1 MDIFSIFSLFGG
13 LALFLYGMNIMS
25 SGLDKVAGG
34 KLERILEKLTSN
46 PLKAVALGAVVT
58 AVIQSSSATTVMV
71 VGFVNAG
78 IMKLSQAVGIIMGA
92 NLGTTATAWI
102 LSLSGLEGDSFF
114 IQILKPS
121 NFSPLLAFIGIILIM
136 FMKSEKKKD
145 IGQILVGF
153 AILMFG
159 MDNMSGAVKPLADI
173 PEFRN
178 ILIMFSNPLLGIA
191 TGAILTAII
200 QSSSAS
206 VGILQAISTTG
217 SLTFSSAIPIIMGQ
231 NIGTCITAIIA
242 SIGAKKNAKRAALVH
257 LYFNLIGTI
266 LFLIVFYII
275 QYTIGF
281 PFINDSVSAASIAS
295 VHTIF
300 NLFSTIILLP
310 FSRVLEKLACITIK
324 DGEDTE
330 NQSKDGSSIVNLLDE
345 RFLATPGYA
354 MEQCHDV
361 CVKMAQL
368 TKDTFLSSVS
378 LFEKYDEKL
387 AKEIEKNEDLIDK
400 YEDMIGNFLVKLSSK
415 DLSSANS
422 KEASFYLH
430 TIGDLER
437 IGDHSINLLGAAKE
451 INEKQ
456 IQFSTE
462 AKKELSILTDAVV
475 EILTNTFT
483 AFEIYD
489 VDLSKAIEP
498 LEEVIDYL
506 QGELK
511 NRHIKRL
518 QKGICTIESGFVLSD
533 ILTNY
538 ERIADHCS
546 NIAISVLQVNSEDS
560 LDAHAYV
567 NGLKFQAQSD
577 FTNQYE
583 TNLKRYQ
590 LPSEI

>member
-34 KLERILEKLTSN
+34 RLERILEKLTSN

-145 IGQILVGF
+145 LGQILLGF

-159 MDNMSGAVKPLADI
+159 MDNMSAAVKPLADI
-173 PEFRN
+173 PGFRS
-178 ILIMFSNPLLGIA
+178 ILTMFSNPLLGVA

-206 VGILQAISTTG
+206 VGILQAISSTG
-217 SLTFSSAIPIIMGQ
+217 SLTFASAIPIIMGQ

-266 LFLIVFYII
+266 LFLLVFYSI
-275 QYTIGF
+275 QFTIGF
-281 PFINDSVSAASIAS
+281 PFINNSVNAASIAS

-300 NLFSTIILLP
+300 NLFSTAMLLP
-310 FSRVLEKLACITIK
+310 FSKLLEKLACLTIK
-324 DGEDTE
+324 DDEE
-330 NQSKDGSSIVNLLDE
+330 NTQNPNALQVQRLDE

-361 CVKMAQL
+361 CIKMANL
-368 TKDTFLSSVS
+368 TKDTFLSAAS
-378 LFEKYDEKL
+378 LLDKYDEKI
-387 AKEIEKNEDLIDK
+387 AKEIEQSEDMIDD
-400 YEDMIGNFLVKLSSK
+400 YEDMIGNFLVRLSKK
-415 DLSSANS
+415 DLSAANH
-422 KEASFYLH
+422 KESNFYLH
-430 TIGDLER
+430 TIGDFER
-437 IGDHSINLLGAAKE
+437 IGDHCSNLLAAAKE

-456 IQFSTE
+456 IKFSPE
-462 AKKELSILTDAVV
+462 AKNELSIITNAVI
-475 EILTNTFT
+475 EIISNTFL
-483 AFEIYD
+483 AFESYD
-489 VDLSKAIEP
+489 IDLSKSIEP
-498 LEEVIDYL
+498 LEEVIDNL
-506 QGELK
+506 QAELK

-518 QKGICTIESGFVLSD
+518 QKGTCTIESGFILSD
-533 ILTNY
+533 ILTNF
-538 ERIADHCS
+538 ERISDHCS
-546 NIAISVLQVNSEDS
+546 NIAISVLQINSEDDI
-560 LDAHAYV
+560 DAHAYIKT
-567 NGLKFQAQSD
+567 LKFQPQSD
-577 FTNQYE
+577 FVTLYENNQ
-583 TNLKRYQ
+583 KRYQ
-590 LPSEI
+590 LPKES

>member
-34 KLERILEKLTSN
+34 RLERILEKLTSN

-145 IGQILVGF
+145 LGQILLGF

-159 MDNMSGAVKPLADI
+159 MDNMSAAVKPLADI
-173 PEFRN
+173 PGFRS
-178 ILIMFSNPLLGIA
+178 ILTMFSNPLLGVA

-206 VGILQAISTTG
+206 VGILQAISSTG
-217 SLTFSSAIPIIMGQ
+217 SLTFASAIPIIMGQ

-266 LFLIVFYII
+266 LFLLVFYSI
-275 QYTIGF
+275 QFTIGF
-281 PFINDSVSAASIAS
+281 PFINDSVNAASIAS

-300 NLFSTIILLP
+300 NLFSTAMLLP
-310 FSRVLEKLACITIK
+310 FSKLLEKLACLTIK
-324 DGEDTE
+324 DDEE
-330 NQSKDGSSIVNLLDE
+330 NTQNPNALQVQRLDE

-361 CVKMAQL
+361 CIKMANL
-368 TKDTFLSSVS
+368 TKDTFLSAAS
-378 LFEKYDEKL
+378 LLDKYDEKI
-387 AKEIEKNEDLIDK
+387 AKEIEQSEDMIDD
-400 YEDMIGNFLVKLSSK
+400 YEDMIGNFLVRLSKK
-415 DLSSANS
+415 DLSAANH
-422 KEASFYLH
+422 KESNFYLH
-430 TIGDLER
+430 TIGDFER
-437 IGDHSINLLGAAKE
+437 IGDHCSNLLAAAKE

-456 IQFSTE
+456 IKFSPE
-462 AKKELSILTDAVV
+462 AKNELSIITNAVI
-475 EILTNTFT
+475 EIISNTFL
-483 AFEIYD
+483 AFESYD
-489 VDLSKAIEP
+489 IDLSKSIEP
-498 LEEVIDYL
+498 LEEVIDNL
-506 QGELK
+506 QAELK

-518 QKGICTIESGFVLSD
+518 QKGTCTIESGFILSD
-533 ILTNY
+533 ILTNF
-538 ERIADHCS
+538 ERISDHCS
-546 NIAISVLQVNSEDS
+546 NIAISVLQINSEDDI
-560 LDAHAYV
+560 DAHAYIKT
-567 NGLKFQAQSD
+567 LKFQPQSD
-577 FTNQYE
+577 FVTLYE
-583 TNLKRYQ
+583 NNLKRYQ
-590 LPSEI
+590 LPKES

>member
-34 KLERILEKLTSN
+34 RLERILEKLTSN

-145 IGQILVGF
+145 LGQILLGF

-159 MDNMSGAVKPLADI
+159 MDNMSAAVKPLADI
-173 PEFRN
+173 PGFRN
-178 ILIMFSNPLLGIA
+178 ILTMFSNPLLGIA

-206 VGILQAISTTG
+206 VGILQAISSTG

-266 LFLIVFYII
+266 LFLIVFYSI

-281 PFINDSVSAASIAS
+281 PFFKDSVNAASIAS

-300 NLFSTIILLP
+300 NLFSTAMLLP
-310 FSRVLEKLACITIK
+310 FSKYLEKLACLTIK
-324 DGEDTE
+324 DSEESTLQNPNALQAE
-330 NQSKDGSSIVNLLDE
+330 RLDE

-354 MEQCHDV
+354 MEQCHNV
-361 CVKMAQL
+361 CIKMANL
-368 TKDTFLSSVS
+368 TKDTFLSAAS
-378 LFEKYDEKL
+378 LLDKYDENI
-387 AKEIEKNEDLIDK
+387 AKEIEQSEDMIDD
-400 YEDMIGNFLVKLSSK
+400 YEDMIGNFLVRLSKK
-415 DLSSANS
+415 DLSAANH
-422 KEASFYLH
+422 KESNFYLH
-430 TIGDLER
+430 TIGDFER
-437 IGDHSINLLGAAKE
+437 IGDHCSNILAAAKE

-456 IQFSTE
+456 IKFSPE
-462 AKKELSILTDAVV
+462 AKNELSIITNAVI
-475 EILTNTFT
+475 EIISNTFL
-483 AFEIYD
+483 AFESYD
-489 VDLSKAIEP
+489 INLAKAIEP
-498 LEEVIDYL
+498 LEEVIDNL
-506 QGELK
+506 QAELK

-518 QKGICTIESGFVLSD
+518 QKGTCTIESGFILSD
-533 ILTNY
+533 ILTNF
-538 ERIADHCS
+538 ERISDHCS
-546 NIAISVLQVNSEDS
+546 NIAISVLQINSEDDI
-560 LDAHAYV
+560 DAHAYIKS
-567 NGLKFQAQSD
+567 LKFQPQSD
-577 FTNQYE
+577 FITLYE
-583 TNLKRYQ
+583 NNLKRYQ
-590 LPSEI
+590 LPKES

>member
-46 PLKAVALGAVVT
+46 PLKAVALGTVVT
-58 AVIQSSSATTVMV
+58 AIIQSSSATTVMV

-102 LSLSGLEGDSFF
+102 LSLSGLQGDSFL
-114 IQILKPS
+114 INLVKPS
-121 NFSPLLAFIGIILIM
+121 NFSPLLAFIGIILLM

-145 IGQILVGF
+145 VGQILLGF

-159 MDNMSGAVKPLADI
+159 MDNMSASVTPLADI

-178 ILIMFSNPLLGIA
+178 ILIMFSNPFLGIA

-206 VGILQAISTTG
+206 VGILQAISSTG
-217 SLTFSSAIPIIMGQ
+217 SLTFASAIPIIMGQ

-242 SIGAKKNAKRAALVH
+242 SIGAKKNARRAALVH

-275 QYTIGF
+275 QHTIGF
-281 PFINDSVSAASIAS
+281 PFINNSVNAASIAS

-300 NLFSTIILLP
+300 NLFSTAVLLP
-310 FSRVLEKLACITIK
+310 FGRGLEKLACITIK
-324 DGEDTE
+324 DNEDTAKTTE
-330 NQSKDGSSIVNLLDE
+330 VFDTNLLDE
-345 RFLATPGYA
+345 RFLATPSYA
-354 MEQCHDV
+354 IEQCHDV
-361 CVKMAQL
+361 CIKMAQL
-368 TKDTFLSSVS
+368 TKETFLSSVS
-378 LFEKYDEKL
+378 LLNNYDENS
-387 AKEIEKNEDLIDK
+387 AREINKNEDLIDK

-415 DLSSANS
+415 DLSAMNS
-422 KEASFYLH
+422 KESSFYLH

-437 IGDHSINLLGAAKE
+437 IGDHSINLLEAAKE
-451 INEKQ
+451 INEKK
-456 IQFSTE
+456 IHLSE
-462 AKKELSILTDAVV
+462 DAKKELAIITNAVT
-475 EILTNTFT
+475 EILTNTFL
-483 AFEIYD
+483 AFETYD
-489 VDLSKAIEP
+489 LDLSKAIEP

-506 QGELK
+506 QGEMR

-533 ILTNY
+533 ILANY
-538 ERIADHCS
+538 ERVADHCS
-546 NIAISVLQVNSEDS
+546 NIAISVLQINSEDS
-560 LDAHAYV
+560 LDAHAYIKR
-567 NGLKFQAQSD
+567 LKFQAQSD
-577 FTNQYE
+577 FTNRYE
-583 TNLKRYQ
+583 NNLEHYK
-590 LPSEI
+590 LPKEN

>member
-34 KLERILEKLTSN
+34 RLERILEKLTSN

-145 IGQILVGF
+145 LGQILLGF

-159 MDNMSGAVKPLADI
+159 MDNMSAAVKPLADI
-173 PEFRN
+173 PGFRS
-178 ILIMFSNPLLGIA
+178 ILTMFSNPLLGVA

-206 VGILQAISTTG
+206 VGILQAISSTG
-217 SLTFSSAIPIIMGQ
+217 SLTFASAIPIIMGQ

-266 LFLIVFYII
+266 LFLLVFYSI
-275 QYTIGF
+275 QFTIGF
-281 PFINDSVSAASIAS
+281 PFINDSVNAASIAS

-300 NLFSTIILLP
+300 NLFSTAMLLP
-310 FSRVLEKLACITIK
+310 FSKLLEKLACLTIK
-324 DGEDTE
+324 DDEE
-330 NQSKDGSSIVNLLDE
+330 NTQNPNALQVQQLDE

-361 CVKMAQL
+361 CIKMANL
-368 TKDTFLSSVS
+368 TKDTFLSAAS
-378 LFEKYDEKL
+378 LLDKYDEKI
-387 AKEIEKNEDLIDK
+387 AKEIEQSEDMIDD
-400 YEDMIGNFLVKLSSK
+400 YEDMIGNFLVRLSKK
-415 DLSSANS
+415 DLSAANH
-422 KEASFYLH
+422 KESNFYLH
-430 TIGDLER
+430 TIGDFER
-437 IGDHSINLLGAAKE
+437 IGDHCSNLLAAAKE

-456 IQFSTE
+456 IKFSPE
-462 AKKELSILTDAVV
+462 AKNELSIITNAVI
-475 EILTNTFT
+475 EIISNTFL
-483 AFEIYD
+483 AFESYD
-489 VDLSKAIEP
+489 IDLSKSIEP
-498 LEEVIDYL
+498 LEEVIDNL
-506 QGELK
+506 QAELK

-518 QKGICTIESGFVLSD
+518 QKGTCTIESGFILSD
-533 ILTNY
+533 ILTNF
-538 ERIADHCS
+538 ERISDHCS
-546 NIAISVLQVNSEDS
+546 NIAISVLQINSEDDI
-560 LDAHAYV
+560 DAHAYIKT
-567 NGLKFQAQSD
+567 LKFQPQSD
-577 FTNQYE
+577 FVTLYENNQ
-583 TNLKRYQ
+583 KRYQ
-590 LPSEI
+590 LPKES